1 MSIVTTVT
9 AAEATRPGLLSKA
22 ADYIELTKP
31 RIAILELVT
40 VAVAGFVVSWGA
52 PDMNRLLAAL
62 VGTALVAAGASALNQ
77 WIERDS
83 DAKMPRTADRPLP
96 SGRLSA
102 REAVWFGA
110 VTTIAGVIW
119 LAVTVNLLTAAL
131 GLLTWVLYVC
141 IYTPLKSR
149 TLHNTGVGAIA
160 GAVPILM
167 GWTAMGGHLD
177 LRVATLFLILFV
189 WQFPHFM
196 AIAWMYRHDYGAAG
210 LQMLSVVDPSGRR
223 AGRLAVVSALALI
236 PVSILPATQ
245 GLAGVGYFA
254 AVLVLGVWQAGC
266 AVWFAQRL
274 DETSA
279 RTLLRASLVYLPCV
293 LVLLTFGPI
302 RG

>member
-1 MSIVTTVT
+1 V
-9 AAEATRPGLLSKA
+9 
-22 ADYIELTKP
+22 Y
-31 RIAILELVT
+31 
-40 VAVAGFVVSWGA
+40 
-52 PDMNRLLAAL
+52 RLIAAL

-77 WIERDS
+77 WIERES

-96 SGRLSA
+96 SGRLSP

-110 VTTIAGVIW
+110 VTTVAGVVW
-119 LAVTVNLLTAAL
+119 LAATVNLLTAAL
-131 GLLTWVLYVC
+131 GLLTWILYVC

-149 TLHNTGVGAIA
+149 TLHNTGVGAVA

-196 AIAWMYRHDYGAAG
+196 AIAWMYRQDYGAAG
-210 LQMLSVVDPSGRR
+210 LQMLTVVDPTGRR

-245 GLAGVGYFA
+245 GLAGLGYFI
-254 AVLVLGVWQAGC
+254 AVLLLGVWQAAC
-266 AVWFAQRL
+266 AVWFAHRL

-302 RG
+302 KG

>member
-1 MSIVTTVT
+1 MSIVTTAT
-9 AAEATRPGLLSKA
+9 AAEESRPGLLSKV

-31 RIAILELVT
+31 RIAILELVC
-40 VAVAGFVVSWGA
+40 VAVAAFVVTWGA
-52 PDMNRLLAAL
+52 PDVYRLLAAL

-77 WIERDS
+77 WIERAS

-110 VTTIAGVIW
+110 VTTVAGVVW
-119 LAVTVNLLTAAL
+119 LAATVNLLTAAL
-131 GLLTWVLYVC
+131 GLLTWFLYVC
-141 IYTPLKSR
+141 VYTPLKSR
-149 TLHNTGVGAIA
+149 TLHNTGVGAVA

-210 LQMLSVVDPSGRR
+210 LQMLSVVDPTGRR

-245 GLAGVGYFA
+245 GLAGLGYFA
-254 AVLVLGVWQAGC
+254 AVLVLGIWQAAC

>member
-1 MSIVTTVT
+1 MSIVTT
-9 AAEATRPGLLSKA
+9 AASAETTRPRVLSKV

-31 RIAILELVT
+31 RIAILELVC
-40 VAVAGFVVSWGA
+40 VAVSAFVVTWGA
-52 PDMNRLLAAL
+52 PDVYRLVAAL

-77 WIERDS
+77 WIERAS
-83 DAKMPRTADRPLP
+83 DLKMPRTADRPLP

-102 REAVWFGA
+102 REAVWFG
-110 VTTIAGVIW
+110 VFTTVAGVVW

-131 GLLTWVLYVC
+131 GLLTWFLYVC
-141 IYTPLKSR
+141 VYTPLKSR
-149 TLHNTGVGAIA
+149 TLHNTGVGAVA

-167 GWTAMGGHLD
+167 GWTAMGGQLD

-196 AIAWMYRHDYGAAG
+196 AIAWIYRHDYGAAG

-245 GLAGVGYFA
+245 GLAGLGYFA
-254 AVLVLGVWQAGC
+254 AVLVLGVWQAAC

>member
-1 MSIVTTVT
+1 MSIVTT
-9 AAEATRPGLLSKA
+9 ATNIETTRSRLLTKVS
-22 ADYIELTKP
+22 DYIELTKP

-40 VAVAGFVVSWGA
+40 VAVAAFVVTWGA
-52 PDMNRLLAAL
+52 PDVYRLLAAL

-77 WIERDS
+77 WIERAS

-96 SGRLSA
+96 SGRLSS

-110 VTTIAGVIW
+110 VTTTAGVVW

-149 TLHNTGVGAIA
+149 TLHNTGVGAVA

-210 LQMLSVVDPSGRR
+210 LQMLSVVDPTGRR

-236 PVSILPATQ
+236 PVSVLPATQ

-254 AVLVLGVWQAGC
+254 AVLLLGVWQAAC